1 MYESFFKLKRAP
13 FQLTPNP
20 LFFFDSDTHRQGL
33 IKLRQAIRNGNAIT
47 AVAGEPGTGK
57 TELMRRFISELDD
70 KNTVIANIPLTSLRS
85 SNILD
90 YIASAFG
97 VINMGFVGDALWSS
111 SSLVG
116 KIQQEVCSQTAE
128 GKKFLVFIDNAES
141 LSKSCMKK
149 LLRLCS
155 VKSSGMPL
163 IQCFL
168 FGESAVSHQVNL
180 RGSSNSFFSIIK
192 IESLEAGETR
202 RYIEHRLLEAGW
214 QGDPE
219 FTETAFT
226 YIHQISDGVPWH
238 INLLCHRLL
247 LQGFLQDTHVIDEQ
261 LVQMFTDVEQL
272 ETRNME
278 QLDTH
283 AQQEVAGSDVAVASA
298 VATKIV
304 NLTGKHTGRE
314 AKGTSFSS
322 SSANNLKKAQQY
334 KQQQTK
340 DSISYF
346 FDDPLTVNDAM
357 DIDEQPI
364 SVEDVEKAF
373 AESMGD
379 GFTDRPLV
387 EENLKSESSDEL
399 VFPELNDSVELDAAE
414 TKQRARSIQDTVA
427 NVTADQNKM
436 TASILERIFPDTVAM
451 MEEYAQ
457 ASSPRS
463 GPVIDTPA
471 VSSEDLP
478 VSEDDLQY
486 DDEALE
492 ESYPEQP
499 SQKSSAQ
506 IAARASIV
514 TSLAITLVMWVISD
528 SRSPDEKVMQAGKV
542 DRQDINT
549 VTPSP
554 FQNPD
559 DLPRSNVL
567 RDR

>member
-155 VKSSGMPL
+155 VKSCGMPL

-278 QLDTH
+278 QLDTR

-322 SSANNLKKAQQY
+322 SSANNLKNTQQY

-528 SRSPDEKVMQAGKV
+528 SRSPNEEIVQTGKM

-554 FQNPD
+554 FQNSD
-559 DLPRSNVL
+559 DLARSNAL